1 MKLQLWITA
10 ETNRQTGNPENITRA
25 GSYFCRTP
33 LNRDRFGPKYRD
45 AGWLASR

>member
-1 MKLQLWITA
+1 MKLQLWITSKPH
-10 ETNRQTGNPENITRA
+10 TGIPENITRA
-25 GSYFCRTP
+25 GSYFCRTA